1 MKKRLRLKVGVLLL
15 TSLFSQLSFAGLTA
29 PHFSKIIYIVFENED
44 QSSVISNSYFK
55 SLADKGVN
63 FTNMKAETH
72 PSQGNYIAMV
82 AGDTHGISND
92 FNVDINVPHLGDLL
106 ENKNKT
112 WKTYAEGYPGNCYTD
127 SSSGKY
133 VRKHVPFLSFVNVT
147 NDANRCA
154 KIVSEK
160 TFFSD
165 WKSGKLPDFS
175 MYVPDL
181 DNDGHDTHIDYAA
194 NWLKKNFAAA
204 FNDPVMM
211 KDVLVVI
218 TYDESSYFGGNKIY
232 NVLLGPM
239 VKEGTSNGTAHTH
252 YSLLKMI
259 EDEWSL
265 GSLNRLD
272 ASAPKML
279 GIWK

>member
-1 MKKRLRLKVGVLLL
+1 MKKAFLLKTGFLLL
-15 TSLFSQLSFAGLTA
+15 TSLFSQLSLAGPTA
-29 PHFSKIIYIVFENED
+29 PHFSKIIYIIFENED
-44 QSSVISNSYFK
+44 QKNVISNSYFK
-55 SLADKGVN
+55 SLADKGAN

-82 AGDTHGISND
+82 AGSTHGVTDDSNT
-92 FNVDINVPHLGDLL
+92 DINVAHLGDLL

-112 WKTYAEGYPGNCYTD
+112 WKTFAEGYPGNCYTD

-133 VRKHVPFLSFVNVT
+133 ARKHVPFLSFVNVT
-147 NDANRCA
+147 NSASRCA

-181 DNDGHDTHIDYAA
+181 NNDGHDTHIDYAA
-194 NWLKKNFAAA
+194 AWLKKNFTTA
-204 FNDPVMM
+204 FNDAAMM
-211 KDVLVVI
+211 KDTLIVL

-232 NVLLGPM
+232 NVFLGPM
-239 VKEGTSNGTAHTH
+239 IKPGSSNGTAHTH

-265 GSLNRLD
+265 GSLNQQD
-272 ASAPKML
+272 ASAPAIT

>member
-1 MKKRLRLKVGVLLL
+1 MKKGLFLKIGFLLL
-15 TSLFSQLSFAGLTA
+15 TSLFSSLSLAGATTA
-29 PHFSKIIYIVFENED
+29 HFSKIIYIVFENED
-44 QSSVISNSYFK
+44 QKSVISNSYFK
-55 SLADKGVN
+55 SLADKGAN

-82 AGDTHGISND
+82 AGDTHGVTNDSN
-92 FNVDINVPHLGDLL
+92 FDINVPHLGDLL
-106 ENKNKT
+106 ENKNKS
-112 WKTYAEGYPGNCYTD
+112 WKTYAEGFPGDCFTD

-133 VRKHVPFLSFVNVT
+133 ARKHVPFLSFVNVT
-147 NDANRCA
+147 NNANRCA

-165 WKSGKLPDFS
+165 WKSGQLPDFS

-181 DNDGHDTHIDYAA
+181 DNDGHDTQIDFAA
-194 NWLKKNFAAA
+194 AWLKKNFAAA

-211 KDVLVVI
+211 KDTLIVI

-239 VKEGTSNGTAHTH
+239 IKAGSSNGTAHTH

-259 EDEWSL
+259 EDEWGL
-265 GSLNRLD
+265 GSLNQQD
-272 ASAPKML
+272 ASAPAIS
-279 GIWK
+279 GIWN